1 MGTTWIQQLVIDNV
15 GLIRTA
21 QLDLTPGFNVVTG
34 ESGAGKSLLVSALDT
49 ALGSRAQADQV
60 GMFGVRARVRV
71 AIAVPPEDAVWA
83 DLGALGVESDD
94 MLLIQREWGR
104 DGRGVFR
111 LQGQVVPLGSAR
123 AALGGLVDLSGQH
136 EHQQMGEVGYAR
148 TWLDAGVDSECL
160 ESVARAWSERA
171 ALVRERDSLRDQQGH
186 PAVVQE
192 WRDEV
197 ARLAALAIDPAADA
211 RLAERVARAHA
222 AAQLAAGYQAA
233 LDHVEEAVAALAAA
247 ERAIGGV
254 VEWDQPAASALGL
267 LSEAAATAGEVRHE
281 VYQRMADVDQGA
293 GEVSAWME
301 RLDRLARARRRY
313 DTDLDGLL
321 AILADR
327 RRALDAVDAAA
338 FRLSRLDAQVAEA
351 EERYEAAAQRLTDER
366 RRAAALAAEAVSA
379 VLPELDLPDAVFVI
393 EVEPGLPGPHGG
405 DVVTW
410 RFSAN
415 PGHEPRPVHRVASG
429 GERARLLLA
438 LNLVRRTS
446 GPLVFDEVDQ
456 GLGGHAAQRVA
467 AVLQELGHRQQLV
480 VVSHQ
485 AVVAARAERHWR
497 IVKHQEEEAGSTLV
511 PLAPAERVEEIA
523 RMLSG
528 SVTPVALRHAEDL
541 LVATGGGSA
550 D

>member
-1 MGTTWIQQLVIDNV
+1 MGTTWIQELVIENV

-21 QLDLTPGFNVVTG
+21 QLGLTPGFNVVTG

-49 ALGSRAQADQV
+49 ALGSRAQAEQV
-60 GMFGVRARVRV
+60 GTFGVRARVRV
-71 AIAVPPEDAVWA
+71 AIAVPPEEPVWA
-83 DLGALGVESDD
+83 GLGALGVEPDD
-94 MLLIQREWGR
+94 ILLIQREWGR

-123 AALGGLVDLSGQH
+123 TALGGLVDLSGQH

-148 TWLDAGVDSECL
+148 TWLDAGVDPACL
-160 ESVARAWSERA
+160 ESVARAWSDRT
-171 ALVRERDSLRDQQGH
+171 ALVRERDALRDEEGH
-186 PAVVQE
+186 PAAVQA

-197 ARLAALAIDPAADA
+197 AALTALAIDPPADA

-267 LSEAAATAGEVRHE
+267 LGETAATAGEVRHE
-281 VYQRMADVDQGA
+281 VYQRMAAVDQDA
-293 GEVSAWME
+293 GEVSAWVE

-321 AILADR
+321 AILAER
-327 RRALDAVDAAA
+327 RRALDAVDDAA

-351 EERYEAAAQRLTDER
+351 EERYQAAAQRVTDER
-366 RRAAALAAEAVSA
+366 RQAAAQAAEAVSA
-379 VLPELDLPDAVFVI
+379 VLPELDLPDAVFLI
-393 EVEPGLPGPHGG
+393 EVEAGLPGPHGG
-405 DVVTW
+405 DAVTW

-415 PGHEPRPVHRVASG
+415 PGQEPRPVHRVASG

-497 IVKHQEEEAGSTLV
+497 IVKHQEDEAGSTLV
-511 PLAPAERVEEIA
+511 PLAPSERVEEIA

-528 SVTPVALRHAEDL
+528 SLTPVALRHAEDL